1 MKNALALT
9 LLATALVAAPL
20 AAQRG
25 GRGGQTGPATTYLL
39 TPARVWTATEDAP
52 HEGWAVLVVGDR
64 IQAVGPRAQV
74 TAPAD
79 AKTVDLPGTTL
90 IPGMIEG
97 HGHELLHPYN
107 ETSWNDQVLTEPLAL
122 RIARAT
128 NHVRAELMAG
138 FTAERDLGTEG
149 AAYSDVGLK
158 LAINQGIIP
167 GPRMQVATR
176 AIVATGSYGPKADA
190 TANIATEWVD
200 MMPVGAE
207 EADGVDG
214 ISKVVRDQIKHGA
227 DWIKFYA
234 DYRWGPNG
242 EAKPLFTQDEMNLIV
257 SIASTSGRPVAAHA
271 TTAEGMKRAALAGV
285 QTIEHGDGGTPEVF
299 KLMAE
304 RGICYVPTVSVG
316 NRNKRETIGM
326 AVAAGVM
333 ICSGA
338 DAGPLA
344 HGDNAKEI
352 EGMVGDGLSP
362 VAALK
367 AATVNDARMMHWD
380 DRIGA
385 IKQGLLADLVAV
397 NGDPTKDIN
406 ALSSVKFVMKGGVV
420 YKQ

>member
-167 GPRMQVATR
+167 CPRMQVATR

>member
-1 MKNALALT
+1 MHRPAARWMIAALLLMGSAAT
-9 LLATALVAAPL
+9 IPLLAQARPE
-20 AAQRG
+20 
-25 GRGGQTGPATTYLL
+25 PATSVLL
-39 TPARVWTATEDAP
+39 RPQRVFDAASGEM
-52 HEGWAVLVVGDR
+52 HEGWAVLVTGNR
-64 IQAVGPRAQV
+64 IAAAGPAATI
-74 TAPAD
+74 TAPPGARS
-79 AKTVDLPGTTL
+79 VDLPGTTL
-90 IPGMIEG
+90 LPGLIEG
-97 HGHELLHPYN
+97 HSHIFLHPYN
-107 ETSWNDQVLTEPLAL
+107 ERLWNDQVLTEPLAYRTVL
-122 RIARAT
+122 AVVHCERT
-128 NHVRAELMAG
+128 LMAG
-138 FTAERDLGTEG
+138 FTTERDLGTEG
-149 AAYSDVGLK
+149 AEFADVSMQR
-158 LAINQGIIP
+158 AINEGRIP
-167 GPRMQVATR
+167 GPRLIVATK
-176 AIVATGSYGPKADA
+176 AIVATSSYGPGPWGFA
-190 TANIATEWVD
+190 ANVIL
-200 MMPVGAE
+200 PKGAQ
-207 EADGVDG
+207 EASGTDD
-214 ISKVVRDQIKHGA
+214 ILRAVRDQIGHGA
-227 DWIKFYA
+227 DWVKVYA
-234 DYRWGPNG
+234 DYRRGHG
-242 EAKPLFTQDEMNLIV
+242 RATATFSEAELRTLVEE
-257 SIASTSGRPVAAHA
+257 SHSAGRPVSAHA